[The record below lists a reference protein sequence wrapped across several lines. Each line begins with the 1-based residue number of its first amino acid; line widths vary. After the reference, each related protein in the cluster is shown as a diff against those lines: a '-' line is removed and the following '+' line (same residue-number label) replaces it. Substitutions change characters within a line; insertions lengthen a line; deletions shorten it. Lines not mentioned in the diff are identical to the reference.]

1 MMETP
6 VTLLERVLL
15 RLQELVRDLVD
26 LMEAR
31 FELFRLDLAEQLAEL
46 IGRLLAWLLLL
57 GLLALGLS
65 FGLLALALWLGGL
78 LGHAAWGFALVGAGL
93 LLLGGLGGRLAFSV
107 IGRAVRRGIL
117 RALLAETIG
126 EDSRGPHRSAADA
139 APPGAA
145 TRTNARP

>member
-65 FGLLALALWLGGL
+65 FGLLALALWLGDY
-78 LGHAAWGFALVGAGL
+78 WGTP
-93 LLLGGLGGRLAFSV
+93 LGGL
-107 IGRAVRRGIL
+107 
-117 RALLAETIG
+117 
-126 EDSRGPHRSAADA
+126 RSSEL
-139 APPGAA
+139 GCFC
-145 TRTNARP
+145 